1 MCGWEQIAPEN
12 EMGKQKQTQTN
23 KTSLAFKQVKQV
35 VASSNQLLKI

>member
-12 EMGKQKQTQTN
+12 EMGKQTQTN